1 MWSAFLGEFLL
12 GQSLTVSEN
21 VIQLDAS
28 ERLKPTAA
36 QRNALNYKMV
46 AR

>member
-1 MWSAFLGEFLL
+1 VD
-12 GQSLTVSEN
+12 QSLTVSEN
-21 VIQLDAS
+21 MIQLDAS

-36 QRNALNYKMV
+36 QRNALNNKIV